1 MGPYSVRMKRTASRK
16 FFKHLPGPFSVR
28 MKQKQV
34 KNISIISLTS
44 IGRCWPYMVRQL
56 GRDSE
61 QNGHHKVTMFHQ
73 QVEVRG
79 SPMRGYFIPGRD
91 GTGAWCL
98 GKKYVSF
105 AHSAA
110 AGKALRQVQCA
121 SPGVQHRASFCL
133 QGLRHGVICIAPRSS
148 LFPLGEGRAAEGR
161 PEQEGKSKK
170 VFGESRTQH
179 RCLKSL

>member
-1 MGPYSVRMKRTASRK
+1 MSK
-16 FFKHLPGPFSVR
+16 
-28 MKQKQV
+28 
-34 KNISIISLTS
+34 
-44 IGRCWPYMVRQL
+44 IGTTQSPC
-56 GRDSE
+56 ST
-61 QNGHHKVTMFHQ
+61 NN
-73 QVEVRG
+73 VEVRG
-79 SPMRGYFIPGRD
+79 SPMRGYFILGCD

-161 PEQEGKSKK
+161 PEQEGKNKK
-170 VFGESRTQH
+170 GVWGVADT
-179 RCLKSL
+179 KSVPEIYINDHEWGPHGSPRAHIRSE

>member
-1 MGPYSVRMKRTASRK
+1 M
-16 FFKHLPGPFSVR
+16 
-28 MKQKQV
+28 
-34 KNISIISLTS
+34 
-44 IGRCWPYMVRQL
+44 W
-56 GRDSE
+56 
-61 QNGHHKVTMFHQ
+61 
-73 QVEVRG
+73 
-79 SPMRGYFIPGRD
+79 GYFIPGRD

-161 PEQEGKSKK
+161 PEKKGGKC
-170 VFGESRTQH
+170 VLGVADT
-179 RCLKSL
+179 KSVPEIYINDHEWGPHGSPRAHIRSE